1 MTPAADSALT
11 PAAHRAHAEAA
22 ADTTPATSRRDR
34 KKQQTRVALMMA
46 ALRLVDERGLD
57 RVTVEEISE
66 AADVSPRTFFNYFAT
81 KDDALIGDPLDDD
94 ASPRERLLALPAEMP
109 LVDAL
114 LQALTPSIE
123 QIQAER
129 DLWLLRMR
137 VLKNNAQLLPALVA
151 RGTQAEEDWITAIA
165 ARTELPRDHV
175 FPQLAA
181 TLTGAAFR
189 TAMIRWAGADGFL
202 QLSDF
207 VREAFGILA
216 AGLAEPAPTHQEAPR

>member
-1 MTPAADSALT
+1 
-11 PAAHRAHAEAA
+11 
-22 ADTTPATSRRDR
+22 
-34 KKQQTRVALMMA
+34 MMA

-81 KDDALIGDPLDDD
+81 KDDALIGDPVDD
-94 ASPRERLLALPAEMP
+94 AVSSRERLLSIPADVP
-109 LVDAL
+109 LVTAL
-114 LQALTPSIE
+114 IQALTPSIE

-129 DLWLLRMR
+129 DLWLLRLR
-137 VLKNNAQLLPALVA
+137 VLKNNPHLRPALVA
-151 RGTQAEEDWITAIA
+151 RGAQAEENWITAIA
-165 ARTELPRDHV
+165 ARTGLPRDHV

-189 TAMIRWAGADGFL
+189 TAMMRWAGTDAPDEDHGGRGETR

-207 VREAFGILA
+207 VGEAFGILA
-216 AGLAEPAPTHQEAPR
+216 TGLAESAPTHQEAP